1 MTSPCEHACSSR
13 YLLSLLLLMPLL
25 FLGNIQRRK
34 RRKRRRNP
42 VSRFRKMQISFSSL
56 SSKKQRRKRS
66 SSLPSFLRGISR
78 GFSPPGSNKSPSH
91 KYEFQRG
98 REKTGIC
105 AEKERKV
112 LYMFPSFFVCFRNS
126 TQLNLWIFEQN
137 IHRIVANCN
146 FKTALVAFFT

>member
-1 MTSPCEHACSSR
+1 MASPCEHACSSR

-56 SSKKQRRKRS
+56 SSKKQQRKRS

-78 GFSPPGSNKSPSH
+78 GFSPPGSNKSPSR

-98 REKTGIC
+98 REKPEYVPKKS
-105 AEKERKV
+105 EKYCTCF
-112 LYMFPSFFVCFRNS
+112 LPSSFAFE
-126 TQLNLWIFEQN
+126 TQLNSISGFLN
-137 IHRIVANCN
+137 RIY
-146 FKTALVAFFT
+146 TG